1 MINKILA
8 KFGYELIKVDRLS
21 AIEALLAKSVKDRE
35 ALFKEPKVNPPISYN
50 EFYESNGRMINGRY
64 AWNVYWKK
72 WYEPHYQ
79 AFYLR
84 KLSNYPHLIKP
95 FLLAFAE
102 FDWVGTAEYM
112 KSVNWCWSDN
122 TVTPTI
128 DDLQDTVLGLL
139 ESCISEGDFESGES
153 VSSGGFEVSVSKK
166 DEEWSVKITFDKTVN
181 QD

>member
-8 KFGYELIKVDRLS
+8 KFGYTLTKTERISQL
-21 AIEALLAKSVKDRE
+21 EALLAKAVKNQEDI
-35 ALFKEPKVNPPISYN
+35 FKEPKVSPPISYS
-50 EFYESNGRMINGRY
+50 EFYKANGTVIDGRA

-72 WYEPHYQ
+72 YYEPYYQ

-84 KLSNYPHLIKP
+84 KLSNYPQLIKQ

-102 FDWVGTAEYM
+102 FDWVGTANYM

-122 TVTPTI
+122 QITPTV

-139 ESCISEGDFESGES
+139 VSGLTEGDFENGET
-153 VSSGGFEVSVSKK
+153 VSSGGFKVSVSKK
-166 DEEWSVKITFDKTVN
+166 EEDWKVEIVFDKTVN
-181 QD
+181 QE